1 MADLRVIDL
10 DKKTFECDGRKFFIK
25 EVPSFERYR
34 EMQKIC
40 LEFGFSASFTD
51 IYNNVRKAWD
61 FLNNMKPAEAAII
74 LHNIMYGVV
83 ALESK
88 HDAAFRLCAIF
99 INEEGEDQAVYDE
112 GLMREKIDCW
122 SKELSP
128 LPFFHLASNLVENW
142 MPIYNDFIQNG
153 LPMAVK
159 KETTE

>member
-1 MADLRVIDL
+1 MELKVIDFE
-10 DKKTFECDGRKFFIK
+10 KEKSFECEGRKFVIH

-40 LEFGFSASFTD
+40 LEFGFSASFID
-51 IYNNVRKAWD
+51 IYQNVKKAWD
-61 FLNNMKPAEAAII
+61 FLNSMKPAEAAII

-88 HDAAFRLCAIF
+88 YDAAFRLCAIF
-99 INEEGEDQAVYDE
+99 INEENEDITTYDE
-112 GLMREKIDCW
+112 SKMSSKIECW
-122 SKELSP
+122 AKTYSP

-142 MPIYNDFIQNG
+142 MPTYNDFIQNG
-153 LPMAVK
+153 LPKAVK